1 MLKALIEHP
10 LTGNLNLDDPQTT
23 TLRRQIIREKHF
35 LENIYLEWYR
45 MINSALPPGDRP
57 VLELGS
63 GGGFL
68 WEILPRMI
76 TSEVF
81 ICTGIKVVLDGRE
94 IIFTGSSLDAIVM
107 VDVLHHIPDP
117 RRFFASAARCVRSG
131 GHRYD

>member
-1 MLKALIEHP
+1 
-10 LTGNLNLDDPQTT
+10 
-23 TLRRQIIREKHF
+23 
-35 LENIYLEWYR
+35 
-45 MINSALPPGDRP
+45 MINSALPPGDKP
-57 VLELGS
+57 VLEPGS
-63 GGGFL
+63 GGGFS

-76 TSEVF
+76 TSEVL

-131 GHRYD
+131 GVIVMIEPWVSSWSRFVYQRPHHDPIRPEAAEWEFPSSGPLSGANSALP